1 MKKSVVILIHIGF
14 WVCYFL
20 LVIIMLAVFYRSSS
34 QSVDQTARIKNAFES
49 ILLFAFSPSFITYF
63 GCYFL
68 IFPKYLQQKKTLLA
82 IIYGILISIGASVI
96 IYFLMRYL
104 IESGQLMDM
113 DKGGIHGRSTA
124 IRTIMVMSFI
134 ASVTG
139 IVALVIKGFIT
150 WVDEIKLKEELK
162 WKNHETEMALVKA
175 QLDPHFLF
183 NTLNNIDVLI
193 LENAEVASNYL
204 NKLSDILRFML
215 YETKT
220 DTILLEKE
228 IEYIEKYISLQKIRT
243 SNPTYV
249 NLQITGTPGDKT
261 IAPMVF
267 IQFIENAFKHT
278 SNKKID
284 HAIDVQLFIE
294 NKTIRFVCKNK
305 FDSKRK
311 LKQESNGL
319 GNELIQRRLNL
330 IYPEKH
336 TLELSNHCNLYTV
349 NLTIQNG

>member
-1 MKKSVVILIHIGF
+1 
-14 WVCYFL
+14 
-20 LVIIMLAVFYRSSS
+20 MLAVFYRSSS

-96 IYFLMRYL
+96 VYILMRYM

-249 NLQITGTPGDKT
+249 NLQITGIPGDKT

>member
-1 MKKSVVILIHIGF
+1 
-14 WVCYFL
+14 
-20 LVIIMLAVFYRSSS
+20 MLAVFYRSSS
-34 QSVDQTARIKNAFES
+34 HSVDQTARIKNAFES
-49 ILLFAFSPSFITYF
+49 LFLFAFSPSIITFY

-68 IFPKYLQQKKTLLA
+68 VFPKYLQQKRIPIA
-82 IIYGILISIGASVI
+82 VIYGILISIGASI
-96 IYFLMRYL
+96 IVYILMRYL
-104 IESGQLMDM
+104 IESGKLMDM
-113 DKGGIHGRSTA
+113 DKGGINGRSTA

-134 ASVTG
+134 ASISG
-139 IVALVIKGFIT
+139 IVAMVIKGFIT

-183 NTLNNIDVLI
+183 NTLNNIDVLL
-193 LENAEVASNYL
+193 LEDAEKASNYL

-220 DTILLEKE
+220 ETILLEKE
-228 IEYIEKYISLQKIRT
+228 IEYIEKYIELQKIRT
-243 SNPTYV
+243 SNANYI
-249 NLQITGTPGDKT
+249 NFQITGTPGNKT

-267 IQFIENAFKHT
+267 IQFIENAFKHST
-278 SNKKID
+278 NKKID
-284 HAIDVQLFIE
+284 HAIQVQLFIE
-294 NKTIRFVCKNK
+294 KEVIRFVCKNK
-305 FDSKRK
+305 FDPKRK

-336 TLELSNHCNLYTV
+336 ILELSNHCNLYTV